1 MNNFR
6 ENNNDILRNWFEFR
20 EDSIC
25 TMCDAD
31 KKYIESFENV
41 RKKILSNVLDKN
53 KDFVEKQLNV
63 LDKAFMDYLH
73 YWNEKCYR
81 NGFCDGVEIAVGCC
95 DNK

>member
-6 ENNNDILRNWFEFR
+6 ENNNDILKEWYEFR
-20 EDSIC
+20 EDYIF

-31 KKYIESFENV
+31 RKYIAAYEDV
-41 RKKILSNVLDKN
+41 RKKILRNVPKKN
-53 KDFVEKQLNV
+53 KDFIEKQLNV

-81 NGFCDGVEIAVGCC
+81 NGFCDGVIIISGSI
-95 DNK
+95 KS

>member
-6 ENNNDILRNWFEFR
+6 ENNNDILKEWFEFR

-31 KKYIESFENV
+31 KEYIKSCEDAT
-41 RKKILSNVLDKN
+41 KKILHNVSDKN
-53 KDFVEKQLNV
+53 KAFVEKQLNA
-63 LDKAFMDYLH
+63 LDKAFMDYLY

-81 NGFCDGVEIAVGCC
+81 NGFCDGLELIMGCFE
-95 DNK
+95 K

>member
-6 ENNNDILRNWFEFR
+6 ENNNDILKEWFEFR

-31 KKYIESFENV
+31 RKYIAAYENV
-41 RKKILSNVLDKN
+41 SKKILNNVSGKN
-53 KDFVEKQLNV
+53 KEFVEKQLNL
-63 LDKAFMDYLH
+63 LDKAFMEYLA

-81 NGFCDGVEIAVGCC
+81 NGFCDGVELVVNGL
-95 DNK
+95 KL

>member
-6 ENNNDILRNWFEFR
+6 ENNNDILKGWYEFR
-20 EDSIC
+20 EDYIF

-31 KKYIESFENV
+31 RKYINSCENV

-53 KDFVEKQLNV
+53 KDFVEKQLNA
-63 LDKAFMDYLH
+63 LDKAFMDYSH

-81 NGFCDGVEIAVGCC
+81 NGFADGVEIAVGCIK
-95 DNK
+95 N